1 MTLTDDQRL
10 DRADTETLRRHFR
23 EHGWVAV
30 PDVYGSDEVDAVARL
45 AADISSAELARA
57 PEPSYTVD
65 ASGDGRLAP
74 RKIDWP
80 FLKHEQFRRFVLD
93 PRLRRLVEALLGPD
107 PCLVRDQLFMKPPR
121 FGSPKPYHQ
130 ENAPLLIEPPRRRL
144 RRRLGGARR
153 RGRAQRVPA
162 LHRRLPPG
170 RSPARAGAR
179 PALRRRRR
187 RRQLRPGRRGG
198 RPRPAGQR
206 AHPPQPDAPR
216 LPRQPVRPLAP
227 RVLRHWVTPTVTSST
242 AALDHAYSRRIGT
255 QPLAFTCH

>member
-10 DRADTETLRRHFR
+10 DPADTETLRRHFR

-30 PDVYGSDEVDAVARL
+30 PDVYEPGEVDAVARL
-45 AADISSAELARA
+45 AAEISWTELARS

-80 FLKHEQFRRFVLD
+80 YLKHEQFRRFVLD

-107 PCLVRDQLFMKPPR
+107 PCLLRDQLFMKPPR

-130 ENAPLLIEPPRRRL
+130 ENAPLLIEPADDFLVAWVALDDVDEDNGCL
-144 RRRLGGARR
+144 RYIDGSHRAALPHAPVPGRPFDIAVSDGSYDPADEVAVPVR
-153 RGRAQRVPA
+153 RGSAIIHHSQTLHGSHANRSDRWRRAY
-162 LHRRLPPG
+162 
-170 RSPARAGAR
+170 SS
-179 PALRRRRR
+179 
-187 RRQLRPGRRGG
+187 
-198 RPRPAGQR
+198 
-206 AHPPQPDAPR
+206 
-216 LPRQPVRPLAP
+216 
-227 RVLRHWVTPTVTSST
+227 HWVTPTVTSST
-242 AALDHAYSRRIGT
+242 GALDHAYSRRIGT